1 VLVMISMLAYFC
13 FLEQLLVG
21 KLGSG
26 AIVIALPF
34 ACILG
39 FLAAIAASN
48 LVAKKLI
55 WLYATCQFGLI
66 ISFAHL
72 FYDLVRSSSFPLS
85 FCFCLTLLP
94 QGLLRLQE

>member
-1 VLVMISMLAYFC
+1 MIADGEVLDIM
-13 FLEQLLVG
+13 
-21 KLGSG
+21 
-26 AIVIALPF
+26 F
-34 ACILG
+34 A
-39 FLAAIAASN
+39 
-48 LVAKKLI
+48 VAKQLI